1 MYLLLVCKY
10 LKYVTDLYF
19 KVTYYIN
26 FCFVKCYL
34 LVYLKNNLEKK
45 NKKVK
50 IRKMIV
56 VYQCFL
62 INLM

>member
-50 IRKMIV
+50 IKK
-56 VYQCFL
+56 
-62 INLM
+62 

>member
-45 NKKVK
+45 KKSK
-50 IRKMIV
+50 DKKNDCCISM
-56 VYQCFL
+56 FF
-62 INLM
+62 N